1 MIGAILRAQWL
12 SMRWGGRRGA
22 TWSIVTACLWYGFW
36 CSIAVMLSALARGA
50 GAPELE
56 RVLPL
61 AFLLVSLYWQIVPV
75 ISASMGSGLDM
86 RKLLVYPT
94 PHGKLFLVEVLLR
107 LTTGGEMLLVL
118 TGGAVGLLLNP
129 KLKAAK
135 PGAAIAILVSI
146 VIWIAFNAL
155 LASGLRSLLER
166 LLARRRVREI
176 LVFFLVLAT
185 AVPRMLLL
193 LHIRPRS
200 FGWLEG
206 VSSAAILPWAAAARV
221 ILGPERLLSL
231 LTAGLWTLAAGWFG
245 RAQFERSLRFDAMA
259 AQATPVAARSGS
271 VSRAETMSERL
282 FRLPARFFG
291 DPLAVLVEKELRSL
305 ARTPRFRMVFV
316 MGFAFGLMVWVPL
329 VLGGQTERNG
339 WLEQNLLAV
348 VSVYALTLL
357 GQVTYWN
364 CFGFDRSAVGI
375 YLAAPQPI
383 RLTLVGK
390 NIASLVFI
398 YLEVVILSVLTEAFR
413 LTTGMGKVMEAVFV
427 VGVSSL
433 YMLAFGNISSV
444 QYPRALKP
452 ERVSQGGASS
462 RFQAVV
468 FILYPLALVPVA
480 MAYLARYA
488 FDSELAFGIALVC
501 AAVLGGFVYWLGLDS
516 AVRTTTLQRE
526 RLLVD
531 LSGGEGPI
539 ASD

>member
-36 CSIAVMLSALARGA
+36 SSVALMISALARGA
-50 GAPELE
+50 GTVELQ
-56 RVLPL
+56 RDLPL
-61 AFLLVSLYWQIVPV
+61 AFLLIFLYWQIVPV

-94 PHGKLFLVEVLLR
+94 PHAKLFLVEVMLR

-118 TGGAVGLLLNP
+118 AGGGIGLLLNQ
-129 KLKAAK
+129 KLDAAK
-135 PGAAIAILVSI
+135 PGSAIAILVPI
-146 VIWIAFNAL
+146 LIWVALNAM
-155 LASGLRSLLER
+155 LASGLRSLIER
-166 LLARRRVREI
+166 LLARRRLREI
-176 LVFFLVLAT
+176 LVFLLVLAT
-185 AVPRMLLL
+185 AAPRMLLVF
-193 LHIRPRS
+193 HVGPRS
-200 FGWLEG
+200 FGSLAG
-206 VSSAAILPWAAAARV
+206 VAGAAVLPWAAAARV
-221 ILGPERLLSL
+221 ILGPERLLWL
-231 LTAGLWTLAAGWFG
+231 LTIGLWTLAAAWFG
-245 RAQFERSLRFDAMA
+245 RAQFERSLRYDAMA
-259 AQATPVAARSGS
+259 AQATPAGARSS
-271 VSRAETMSERL
+271 AVSWTERF
-282 FRLPARFFG
+282 FRLPSRIFR

-329 VLGGQTERNG
+329 VLGGQAERNG
-339 WLEQNLLAV
+339 WLEQNLLTV
-348 VSVYALTLL
+348 ISVYALTLL

-364 CFGFDRSAVGI
+364 CFGFDRSAIGI

-390 NIASLVFI
+390 NIASLVFV
-398 YLEVVILSVLTEAFR
+398 YLEVVILSLLTAAFR
-413 LTTGMGKVMEAVFV
+413 LTTGVGKVMETVLV

-462 RFQAVV
+462 RFQALV

-480 MAYLARYA
+480 MAYFARYA
-488 FDSELAFGIALVC
+488 LDSELAFGIALAC
-501 AAVLGGFVYWLGLDS
+501 ATALGGFIYWLGLDS
-516 AVRTTTLQRE
+516 AVQTATRHRE
-526 RLLVD
+526 RMLMD